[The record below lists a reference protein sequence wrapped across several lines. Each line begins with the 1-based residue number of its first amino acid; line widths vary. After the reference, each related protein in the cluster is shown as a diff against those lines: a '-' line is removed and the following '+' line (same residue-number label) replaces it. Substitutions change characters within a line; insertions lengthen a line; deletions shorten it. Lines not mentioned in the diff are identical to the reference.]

1 MVRRRATVGF
11 MSTCGGAGTRRRAWR
26 LTQDVALAAAVIA
39 LGLIEVWAPL
49 ESAHGDGSPIVSSV
63 GIVLAGLALM
73 PRRTHPWAV
82 LGVFAVWLAIGVL
95 TLAHM
100 QALFWGQ
107 IVPFM
112 IALYSAARHGRGRVP
127 WLAAMAAAV
136 TLLFADLFIPLL
148 QDWDEI
154 LFHWGVCTL
163 AFAIGWGL
171 RRSEERAIAAA
182 IEAREIAIASDDR
195 AAAAVRDERARI
207 ARELHDVLA
216 HSVSVMVVQAGAAE
230 QVLDADPERSRQAMA
245 AIRETGNNSLDEV
258 NRLVTLLREDDEGD
272 LRPQPGLAA
281 IGELVETAHVPGF
294 DVRLTIDGDP
304 ASVPP
309 GMGLAAYRIVQ
320 ESLTNTRKH
329 SNATTAEV
337 TVAVLPDGVHIDVV
351 DDGSPMSAGRMDGH
365 GLIGMRERVA
375 LYDGTLDASSTPR
388 GFRVRAIL
396 KRSTTA

>member
-1 MVRRRATVGF
+1 MV
-11 MSTCGGAGTRRRAWR
+11 
-26 LTQDVALAAAVIA
+26 QDVALAVAVIS
-39 LGLIEVWAPL
+39 LGLIEVWSPL
-49 ESAHGDGSPIVSSV
+49 ESAQGDGSPVISSI
-63 GIVLAGLALM
+63 GIVLAGLALI
-73 PRRTHPWAV
+73 PRRTHPWVV
-82 LGVFAVWLAIGVL
+82 LGVFAVWLAIGIL

-100 QALFWGQ
+100 QALFFGQ

-112 IALYSAARHGRGRVP
+112 IALYSAARHGRGRLP
-127 WLAAMAAAV
+127 WLAAVAAAV
-136 TLLFADLFIPLL
+136 VLVFADLFIPLL
-148 QDWDEI
+148 QEWDEI
-154 LFHWGVCTL
+154 LFHWGVCAL

-171 RRSEERAIAAA
+171 RRSEERAVAAA
-182 IEAREIAIASDDR
+182 IEAREIATASDER

-230 QVLDADPERSRQAMA
+230 QVLDVDPERSKQAMA

-258 NRLVTLLREDDEGD
+258 HRLVTLLREDDAGD
-272 LRPQPGLAA
+272 RKPQPGLAA
-281 IGELVETAHVPGF
+281 IGQLVESAQVPGF

-329 SNATTAEV
+329 SDATTAEV
-337 TVAVLPDGVHIDVV
+337 TVAVEADGVHIDVL
-351 DDGSPMSAGRMDGH
+351 DDGSPLSTDGEDGH

-375 LYDGTLDASSTPR
+375 LYDGTLDASPTPR
-388 GFRVRAIL
+388 GFRVRAML
-396 KRSTTA
+396 KRSTMA